1 MYVCM
6 YIYILTIMNHI
17 LAIYIYIDINHH
29 EPSIVRGGMIVGRS
43 EAIPF
48 SVPASNYLATALRLT
63 NTPTARGPVASLW
76 GEAVGMLGK
85 T

>member
-1 MYVCM
+1 MY
-6 YIYILTIMNHI
+6 
-17 LAIYIYIDINHH
+17 INHH
-29 EPSIVRGGMIVGRS
+29 EPSIVRGGMIVARS

-85 T
+85 TWPGKMGDQVGMGSLGQTSS